1 MEKWDMYPFWALH
14 HTVMPASHGTVHL
27 QSKELATASI
37 SSNKRRGNVMN
48 QYNIWCIWVW
58 IDNISQ
64 ARTLRG
70 HLRCHLLND
79 WFWEENAITSCTSEF
94 AITSSEIHQT
104 SSTSCWKNTFPTNQ
118 TQVAVDGFSTSP
130 EFHSCDQIAK
140 KKKTRGKPKQTYLES
155 NRIQTHFVFHHKQKW
170 H

>member
-1 MEKWDMYPFWALH
+1 MQVLTETSWRSSWRTDVIHGEMRYVSFRALH

-104 SSTSCWKNTFPTNQ
+104 SSTSCWKTHFQQ
-118 TQVAVDGFSTSP
+118 TKPKWLWTDSAPVLSSTVVTRS
-130 EFHSCDQIAK
+130 Q
-140 KKKTRGKPKQTYLES
+140 KKTNYLEE
-155 NRIQTHFVFHHKQKW
+155 NQNKHI
-170 H
+170 